1 MKEIWKSRFSKN
13 QIKRYLFLHFE
24 INWESKLKDRFKVL
38 KNDEKISEK
47 ELHSIC
53 LKPHFHPRLHKLA
66 SKVLPIYRKDTEFF
80 QGYWMQV
87 ECLERIFL
95 ENVFGSLLNVF
106 ILRENV
112 FFCLLCSS
120 FLKNIFVTG
129 VITEWFFKEF
139 DWDNLLKL
147 VGCFGSCF
155 DVLYVLAWLLYKKT
169 YFGSSPDI

>member
-1 MKEIWKSRFSKN
+1 MKELSGT
-13 QIKRYLFLHFE
+13 
-24 INWESKLKDRFKVL
+24 
-38 KNDEKISEK
+38 
-47 ELHSIC
+47 
-53 LKPHFHPRLHKLA
+53 KPHFHPRLHKLA
-66 SKVLPIYRKDTEFF
+66 SKVLPMHRKDTEFF
-80 QGYWMQV
+80 QGSWMQV
-87 ECLERIFL
+87 ECLERIFR

-155 DVLYVLAWLLYKKT
+155 HVFHDCFDVFYVLAWFPYKKNV
-169 YFGSSPDI
+169 FCKFIWHLIAFP